1 MLICLFLLNFANTA
15 TLQLRFIHYKL
26 GLIYFAF
33 VPLINKCFFGGS
45 TKPDLLVP
53 DLKPSLAPFFPISA
67 VQFGVKSVSAPI
79 PCLFAY

>member
-1 MLICLFLLNFANTA
+1 MLICGFLLNFENAA

-33 VPLINKCFFGGS
+33 VPLINKCFFGAS
-45 TKPDLLVP
+45 IKLDLLVP
-53 DLKPSLAPFFPISA
+53 DLKPRLAPFFPINA
-67 VQFGVKSVSAPI
+67 VQLGVKSVSAPI